1 MKEEKLSKYKKSP
14 IFLVIENGLIVD
26 VSAQFIELTEYRYEE
41 LLNSSIINV
50 FEKLR
55 VGPNINTSDIDEKI
69 NYFLF
74 TKSLGVKFVNI
85 KVICEK
91 EKDIY
96 IFSEKMNSNIEIK
109 HSFLNELILNNYYGV
124 GVYSLPDMTLL
135 KTNEKYV
142 SFMDEP
148 FNKIENCIGKHISEF
163 TTGFKR
169 SAYERLWDNL
179 LRTKRACNIDEYQY
193 DGFSRGITY
202 WRISLIP
209 IFEDGEIKYCV
220 AMLTETTEQVVHRK
234 KIEEQAEIIKQQNY
248 TLKRQ
253 ADMLNLSREAIFAW
267 KLNGSITCW
276 NKGAEL
282 MYGYTSDEAV
292 GCISHDLLKT
302 VRSVDINTIK
312 ESILED
318 GVWSGEIE
326 HTKKDGKKLIIE
338 TSHQIFVDEYG
349 QLVVLETNRDITER
363 KKLEEEIRH
372 QKAELDDIIQSI
384 DDALVIYDSNKN
396 CYLTNKSAEEYFKGT
411 NLRRISNPNHFKFHD
426 LNGDE
431 IPKEKMTISKVFKG
445 EVVINDIMTLKN
457 ATTTKHISLNGRP
470 IYDSNGNIKFAV
482 LCCHDIT
489 HDIEAQMLIEQ
500 QNKKLEAIISSASDG
515 MFLFNPDNSVTLLN
529 KESEKFIY
537 DINGYKS
544 IGDTCKDTKYYD
556 KDGNLLEVND
566 LPGIKLKNSE
576 SIKNFI
582 ITAKGPDK
590 TIHYSVSACPIYD
603 DRKNL
608 ITKLI
613 STHDITERF
622 NNERKILEQKEQ
634 LQAIL
639 DNMQDSV
646 YVFNKDG
653 EIFLKNKMAQKRMS
667 HIGDY
672 NHPNDTNKKF
682 LDLDGSEIIAEDIPH
697 CKIIHG
703 EYVKEYFMKIKIGEC
718 EQYVSV
724 SGTPVF
730 DKEGNFAYGIIN
742 SRDITDFMENQKA
755 LEKIQIK
762 LLEAERE
769 KNETLEKALEMKDE
783 FLSLIS
789 HEFRTPLNVINSA
802 IQAID
807 YFCSEELSDRLKK
820 YLRMIR
826 LNSFRQLRLVNNIL
840 DITRANAGR
849 IKVNKSNIDIIF
861 MTKAIVDSV
870 YTYAS
875 QKSIDIIFSSSVKQ
889 KIVGIDDEKYERILL
904 NLLSNAIKFTPEG
917 KSISVKILSRRD
929 GICIKVKDKGIGIP
943 QEKADIIF
951 ERFGQVDSSLS
962 RQAEGTGIGL
972 SLVKKFVEAIG
983 GTISLKSK
991 VGRGSAFS
999 IFLPSESIVQEKGES
1014 EVVEFSGNR
1023 LIQTTHVEFS
1033 DIYS

>member
-1 MKEEKLSKYKKSP
+1 
-14 IFLVIENGLIVD
+14 
-26 VSAQFIELTEYRYEE
+26 
-41 LLNSSIINV
+41 
-50 FEKLR
+50 
-55 VGPNINTSDIDEKI
+55 
-69 NYFLF
+69 
-74 TKSLGVKFVNI
+74 
-85 KVICEK
+85 
-91 EKDIY
+91 
-96 IFSEKMNSNIEIK
+96 
-109 HSFLNELILNNYYGV
+109 
-124 GVYSLPDMTLL
+124 
-135 KTNEKYV
+135 
-142 SFMDEP
+142 
-148 FNKIENCIGKHISEF
+148 
-163 TTGFKR
+163 
-169 SAYERLWDNL
+169 
-179 LRTKRACNIDEYQY
+179 
-193 DGFSRGITY
+193 
-202 WRISLIP
+202 
-209 IFEDGEIKYCV
+209 
-220 AMLTETTEQVVHRK
+220 
-234 KIEEQAEIIKQQNY
+234 
-248 TLKRQ
+248 
-253 ADMLNLSREAIFAW
+253 MLNLSREAIFAW
-267 KLNGSITCW
+267 ELNGSITYW

-312 ESILED
+312 ESMLED

-326 HTKKDGKKLIIE
+326 HTKKDGTKLIIE

-363 KKLEEEIRH
+363 KKLEEEIKH

-411 NLRRISNPNHFKFHD
+411 NLRRIGNPNHFKFYD

-431 IPKEKMTISKVFKG
+431 IPKEKMTISKVFRG
-445 EVVINDIMTLKN
+445 EVVINDRMTLKN
-457 ATTTKHISLNGRP
+457 ATITKHISLNGRP

-537 DINGYKS
+537 DINGYKRA
-544 IGDTCKDTKYYD
+544 GDTCKDTKYYD

-566 LPGIKLKNSE
+566 LPGIKLMNGQ

-582 ITAKGPDK
+582 VTAKRPDK

-608 ITKLI
+608 ITQLV
-613 STHDITERF
+613 SAHDITERF

-639 DNMQDSV
+639 DNMQDSI
-646 YVFNKDG
+646 YVFNKDR

-667 HIGDY
+667 YYWDY
-672 NHPNDTNKKF
+672 NHPKDINKKF

-697 CKIIHG
+697 CKIIRG
-703 EYVKEYFMKIKIGEC
+703 EYVKEYFMKIKIGAC

-769 KNETLEKALEMKDE
+769 KMRL
-783 FLSLIS
+783 
-789 HEFRTPLNVINSA
+789 
-802 IQAID
+802 
-807 YFCSEELSDRLKK
+807 LKK
-820 YLRMIR
+820 
-826 LNSFRQLRLVNNIL
+826 
-840 DITRANAGR
+840 
-849 IKVNKSNIDIIF
+849 
-861 MTKAIVDSV
+861 
-870 YTYAS
+870 
-875 QKSIDIIFSSSVKQ
+875 
-889 KIVGIDDEKYERILL
+889 
-904 NLLSNAIKFTPEG
+904 
-917 KSISVKILSRRD
+917 
-929 GICIKVKDKGIGIP
+929 
-943 QEKADIIF
+943 
-951 ERFGQVDSSLS
+951 
-962 RQAEGTGIGL
+962 
-972 SLVKKFVEAIG
+972 
-983 GTISLKSK
+983 
-991 VGRGSAFS
+991 
-999 IFLPSESIVQEKGES
+999 
-1014 EVVEFSGNR
+1014 
-1023 LIQTTHVEFS
+1023 H
-1033 DIYS
+1033 